1 MGIIWSTDLLDLP
14 DLYDRPTDIARMTS
28 PPRARSRVVDDI
40 ASKIAILCFVFVFDI
55 VTIPFFAMSFI
66 LCVRRPA
73 FVRVVGDV
81 IARPSIVTSSLGP
94 ANAMTTTTMTT
105 TTTTM
110 TMTSRRGIP
119 HRARASVKAH
129 AKTNDGRTTSSHA
142 SSSMDKRRS
151 TVAKGESDFDDVDD
165 ANDGEIRKDGRENE
179 IAKIIAAIDAEGGAM
194 TGRVEV
200 VNRGGLVLRAQRGRF
215 RAFLPKSQMRSSRL
229 KADVLQGQQEMDEM
243 KVLEMQIG
251 KLIDVKL
258 MDVTPKRIVVSERA
272 LLQDRAREKLPVGTR
287 VNVVVTSLSDFGAFV
302 EVIDGQ
308 GEASGLEGL
317 VHISEISW
325 NRISHP
331 RDAVRVG
338 QREAVKVLEVNSD
351 TGRINFSIKQTQADP
366 LMETLETIMPVTM
379 PEPSIDEDDLS
390 ELPGLTDICS
400 SLLREEGIE
409 AVIPGRQ
416 AMEQRV
422 VSQDLEL
429 WLTNVFV
436 EDGYNLLARAGRA
449 VQEIHVVTSLDRD
462 AIKRAI
468 KRATTVSKN

>member
-1 MGIIWSTDLLDLP
+1 MDG
-14 DLYDRPTDIARMTS
+14 A
-28 PPRARSRVVDDI
+28 
-40 ASKIAILCFVFVFDI
+40 
-55 VTIPFFAMSFI
+55 
-66 LCVRRPA
+66 VR
-73 FVRVVGDV
+73 
-81 IARPSIVTSSLGP
+81 
-94 ANAMTTTTMTT
+94 
-105 TTTTM
+105 TM
-110 TMTSRRGIP
+110 TMTMVRSSAVARGDGGALRRC
-119 HRARASVKAH
+119 ARRVGAPTRMTVMMAGVGAS
-129 AKTNDGRTTSSHA
+129 DGDGADEKKKEDSAAR
-142 SSSMDKRRS
+142 
-151 TVAKGESDFDDVDD
+151 E
-165 ANDGEIRKDGRENE
+165 GEIKKALD
-179 IAKIIAAIDAEGGAM
+179 AIMARGGTL
-194 TGRVEV
+194 TGKVEV
-200 VNRGGLVLRAQRGRF
+200 VNRGGLVLRAQKGKF

-229 KADVLQGQQEMDEM
+229 KGDLNAQGNAQEMDET
-243 KVLEMQIG
+243 KILEAQIG

-258 MDVTPKRIVVSERA
+258 MDVTPKKIVVSERA
-272 LLQDRAREKLPVGTR
+272 LLQEGAKEKLPIGTR
-287 VNVVVTSLSDFGAFV
+287 VEVVVTSLSDFGAFV
-302 EVIDGQ
+302 EVVDGQ
-308 GEASGLEGL
+308 GPASGLEGL

-338 QREAVKVLEVNSD
+338 QRESVKVLEVNSD

-379 PEPSIDEDDLS
+379 PEPSMDEDDLS
-390 ELPGLTDICS
+390 EIPLPGLPDICS
-400 SLLREEGIE
+400 SLLKEEGIE

-468 KRATTVSKN
+468 KRATTIAKN